1 MILLAVLAG
10 GLILPHLWPQRWLTP
25 VGGVALWTAALSLRA
40 LLALLAVLL
49 FVLYLPATQLF
60 HLVTQWCLHA
70 VLPFLAV
77 HLGLSGHS
85 LGDAAVLIPA
95 MAIAFS
101 VLSAIFAAWR
111 AARAVARWA
120 RSSSLGRGPRE
131 SVVVG
136 GPEILVA
143 AAGLRRPRVVVS
155 TGALTSLD
163 DDELAAGLE
172 HEWGHI
178 HRRHRYL
185 ALLGQMLF
193 ALARLVPGAN
203 RALGEL
209 HLHLERD
216 ADEYVVRRT
225 GDPLALASAI
235 CKSALTRSLESQP
248 ALATLGGSAGQ
259 ARLEPLLHRSKRP
272 GWPARL
278 ATLALL
284 VALLCLSLGLALS
297 APVMASVGPEQATAS
312 PPALL
317 ATCS

>member
-1 MILLAVLAG
+1 MILVALLAG
-10 GLILPHLWPQRWLTP
+10 SLIVPHFWPQRWLTP
-25 VGGVALWTAALSLRA
+25 VSGVVLWTAVLGLRA
-40 LLALLAVLL
+40 FFALLVVLL

-60 HLVTQWCLHA
+60 QLVTDWCLHA

-95 MAIAFS
+95 LAIAFS
-101 VLSAIFAAWR
+101 VLSALFAAWR
-111 AARAVARWA
+111 GARAVAGWA
-120 RSSSLGRGPRE
+120 RSSSLGHGPRE
-131 SVVVG
+131 SLVVG

-193 ALARLVPGAN
+193 ALARLVPGTN
-203 RALGEL
+203 HALGEL

-216 ADEYVVRRT
+216 ADEYAVRRT

-235 CKSALTRSLESQP
+235 CKSALTKSLASHP
-248 ALATLGGSAGQ
+248 ALATLGGSTGL
-259 ARLEPLLHRSKRP
+259 ARLEPLLHRPQRP

-278 ATLALL
+278 ATFALL
-284 VALLCLSLGLALS
+284 VALLGLSLAMALS
-297 APVMASVGPEQATAS
+297 TPAMAAVAAEPAAAA
-312 PPALL
+312 PPAVL